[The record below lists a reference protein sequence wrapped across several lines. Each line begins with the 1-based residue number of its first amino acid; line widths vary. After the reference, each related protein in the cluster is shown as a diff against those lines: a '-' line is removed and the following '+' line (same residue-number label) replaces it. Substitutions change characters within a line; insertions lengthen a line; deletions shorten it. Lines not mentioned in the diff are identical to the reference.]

1 MSLSVNL
8 DIAKRLDII
17 CRKGDTFSLELV
29 MKDSSGLPID
39 VSTPSAYTFSMQVK
53 ESSDSV
59 AIINTSASGFTITG
73 NSEGR
78 IVITASGPDVMS
90 GVDSGLYVY
99 DFQSTNAFDGV
110 VQTWFYGTFK
120 VNDQVT
126 E

>member
-90 GVDSGLYVY
+90 AVDSGLYVY
-99 DFQSTNAFDGV
+99 DFQSTNTSDGV